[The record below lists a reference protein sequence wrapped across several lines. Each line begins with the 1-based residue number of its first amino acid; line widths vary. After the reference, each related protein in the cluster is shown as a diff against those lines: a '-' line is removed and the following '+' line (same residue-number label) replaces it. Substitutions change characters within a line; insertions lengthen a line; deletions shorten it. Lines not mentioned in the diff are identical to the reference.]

1 MKIVFNLREIRIRQA
16 KTQKDISSATGI
28 SQSYISEI
36 ENGYKSPTLVT
47 IEKLINYL
55 NVPLNELL
63 TIEE

>member
-1 MKIVFNLREIRIRQA
+1 MKIVFKLREIRIRQA